1 MEKFLKT
8 QKKDQ
13 KKVRKI
19 IRANKNIF
27 YNLFEEKDFLQ
38 LKNMRKRLTITLL
51 FLLNESKYK
60 NCIVI
65 NSREDLGK
73 MALMTRENVSR
84 LLSEFEKKG
93 MIIITGK
100 EILINDVTLLQWK

>member
-1 MEKFLKT
+1 MEKFLKR
-8 QKKDQ
+8 QKKEQ

-19 IRANKNIF
+19 IKANKNIF
-27 YNLFEEKDFLQ
+27 YSLFEEKDFLQ
-38 LKNMRKRLTITLL
+38 LKNMRERLIITLL

-60 NCIVI
+60 NCIVV

-93 MIIITGK
+93 MLIITGK
-100 EILINDVTLLQWK
+100 EILISDISKLWK